1 MATTKKPLPAKSMA
15 VIQLG
20 WQEYV
25 LPVKDAAAIM
35 AALESA
41 ERYDTKGYGDE
52 KLHFIGGEAPN
63 VGMKLLDESAYL
75 QGKFAGPFS
84 KAESSET

>member
-1 MATTKKPLPAKSMA
+1 MA

-35 AALESA
+35 AALELA
-41 ERYDTKGYGDE
+41 ERYDTKGYGDD

-63 VGMKLLDESAYL
+63 IRMQLLDEAAYL
-75 QGKFAGPFS
+75 QGKFAGPYVPEKTS
-84 KAESSET
+84 DD

>member
-1 MATTKKPLPAKSMA
+1 MA
-15 VIQLG
+15 VIHLG

-41 ERYDTKGYGDE
+41 ERYDTKGFGDE
-52 KLHFIGGEAPN
+52 KLHYVGGEAPN
-63 VGMKLLDESAYL
+63 IRMQLLDEASYL
-75 QGKFAGPFS
+75 QGKFAGPYV
-84 KAESSET
+84 AEKTSD